1 MSWPPGELGGG
12 LVFLRS
18 ERGGLFMKELR
29 EGMLASVLGFCCA
42 LPGLP
47 HFAEKGRFGFSAMPG
62 QLHRRL

>member
-1 MSWPPGELGGG
+1 MSWPPGLEGGG

-29 EGMLASVLGFCCA
+29 EGMLASVWEA

-47 HFAEKGRFGFSAMPG
+47 RFAGKAGLASLRCQGCCTAV
-62 QLHRRL
+62 